1 LDENYTKAMAKPKPV
16 NQVSTKTLRGDLR
29 AIRKRVQ
36 FQGESIPV
44 YNYGDLVA
52 GIVPVAIAD
61 QLELPKSP
69 ICQSSEIRQKLTHY
83 CNLLQSGV
91 LEVVWINVRDER
103 AIALVS
109 ARVWQSMPPVE
120 LQPIREYQT
129 S

>member
-1 LDENYTKAMAKPKPV
+1 MAKPKPV